1 MEAPRTIQALL
12 IPSEWIPPIE
22 EESESPEENSSE
34 SIAIASEAARDL
46 VLQLA
51 LASTRLCKE
60 LNEQIGQHPDF
71 EEWKKNRRIPRET
84 LIEIWDSL
92 RTASS
97 YQDVSYETMPE
108 RFTRSAWLRIENI
121 YASWFEIQAK
131 LLTRYYGLKR
141 WLDIVKSDS
150 KLAEICGCSI
160 EQIQTRAGQLLA
172 EARVRLKEKREA
184 EKADNKEK
192 KQSKKAKKR
201 SKVKITEEPASTDE
215 LDNQSN
221 KDPELE
227 TEHTLTDELFDTYFE
242 LVKSHGNLLDQC
254 AIVHLIKNGCKIA
267 SKPES
272 LKEFAKKCQGKR
284 TQLERTEKQ
293 LSDRIPRVRDL
304 GEEAER
310 AFSNGIERIP
320 LDNAEFAAQLA
331 EFQRK
336 PNPLPYAVLF
346 YSGDDVEWHLL
357 KRRNPVTHVLEKR
370 IFVKFKGLQKYLKS
384 RIRKEL
390 EEHIEEHL
398 IELGLKLNDIRWRI
412 LKRRNKTTQ
421 KLEYYISFGLKQPN
435 TCLKKQLRE
444 RFEKIDLKNKYNTQK
459 EYVFE
464 VCCGQRQLQDFQIFL
479 QDWETYSDNRDEY
492 SIDAFAFDA
501 AALVWE
507 QSIENDISTL
517 QLYLKCT
524 LDHKQLT
531 AEGAEFVRDKEISK
545 LTKKIT
551 NFEESETKGE
561 SLTDKQQTDLKKAR
575 SQLAALD
582 NPYQRP
588 SKPPYQGNPNIV
600 VGVCFSQKEVATV
613 AVVDCSTQKV
623 LAYRND
629 RQLLRDDYKHLAAY
643 RLEQRKNANERHKQQ
658 KRGKV
663 STLSES
669 NKGKHLSRVIAKR
682 IVEVVQEFK
691 AGSLAMPDLTDIRES
706 LQAELEA
713 KAVEKYPGDRAK
725 QKEYEKQYKINLHRW
740 SYARL
745 IESIKQRATKV
756 GVLIEEGQQ
765 LDEGNLQEKAERVA
779 WSAYHAREGRK
790 DTGT

>member
-22 EESESPEENSSE
+22 EESESSEENNPE
-34 SIAIASEAARDL
+34 SIAVASEAARDL
-46 VLQLA
+46 VLQLS

-71 EEWKKNRRIPRET
+71 EEWKKNRKIPRET

-92 RTASS
+92 RATSS
-97 YQDVSYETMPE
+97 YQGMPYETMPE
-108 RFTRSAWLRIENI
+108 RFLRSAWLRVESI
-121 YASWFEIQAK
+121 YASWFKIQAK
-131 LLTRYYGLKR
+131 LLSRLHGLKR
-141 WLDIVKSDS
+141 WLSIVKSDN

-184 EKADNKEK
+184 EKAEGKEK
-192 KQSKKAKKR
+192 KQPKKGKKR
-201 SKVKITEEPASTDE
+201 SKAIEETASTNE
-215 LDNQSN
+215 SDNQSN
-221 KDPELE
+221 KDPEVE

-242 LVKSHGNLLDQC
+242 LVESRGSLLDQC

-267 SKPES
+267 SEPENI
-272 LKEFAKKCQGKR
+272 KEFAKKCQGKR
-284 TQLERTEKQ
+284 TQIERTEKQ

-310 AFSNGIERIP
+310 AFSNGIERVP
-320 LDNAEFAAQLA
+320 LDNAEFAAQLTD
-331 EFQRK
+331 FQKK

-357 KRRNPVTHVLEKR
+357 KRRNLATHVLEER
-370 IFVKFKGLQKYLKS
+370 IFVKFKGLQKYLKR
-384 RIRKEL
+384 RIREEL
-390 EEHIEEHL
+390 EKHIEEHL
-398 IELGLKLNDIRWRI
+398 IELGLKLDDIRWRI

-435 TCLKKQLRE
+435 TCLRKQLSE
-444 RFEKIDLKNKYNTQK
+444 RFEKIDLKNKYNPQK

-479 QDWETYSDNRDEY
+479 QDWKTYSDNIDEY

-501 AALVWE
+501 AALVWK
-507 QSIENDISTL
+507 QSVENDISTF
-517 QLYLKCT
+517 QIYLKCT

-531 AEGAEFVRDKEISK
+531 AEGAEFIRNKEISK
-545 LTKKIT
+545 LTKKIAD
-551 NFEESETKGE
+551 FEEYANRGE

-575 SQLAALD
+575 SQLTALD
-582 NPYQRP
+582 NPYSRS
-588 SKPPYQGNPNIV
+588 SKPPYQGNPNII

-669 NKGKHLSRVIAKR
+669 KKGEHLDRVIAKR
-682 IVEVVQEFK
+682 IVEVAQEFK

-713 KAVEKYPGDRAK
+713 KAVGKYPGDRAK

-740 SYARL
+740 PYGRL
-745 IESIKQRATKV
+745 IKSIEQRAAKI
-756 GVLIEEGQQ
+756 GIPIEEGQQ
-765 LDEGNLQEKAERVA
+765 PDEGDLQEKAVQIV
-779 WSAYHAREGRK
+779 WSAHHARKGRK

>member
-1 MEAPRTIQALL
+1 METLRTIQALL

-22 EESESPEENSSE
+22 EESELSEENNPE
-34 SIAIASEAARDL
+34 SIAVASEAARDL
-46 VLQLA
+46 VLQLS

-92 RTASS
+92 RATSS
-97 YQDVSYETMPE
+97 YQGVPYETMPE
-108 RFTRSAWLRIENI
+108 RFLRSAWLRVESI
-121 YASWFEIQAK
+121 YASWFKTQAK

-141 WLDIVKSDS
+141 WLDVVKSDK
-150 KLAEICGCSI
+150 KLAEISGCSI
-160 EQIQTRAGQLLA
+160 EQIQIRASQLLA
-172 EARVRLKEKREA
+172 EARVRLKEKRQA
-184 EKADNKEK
+184 EKAEGKDK
-192 KQSKKAKKR
+192 KQSQKGKKR
-201 SKVKITEEPASTDE
+201 SKAIEEPASTDE
-215 LDNQSN
+215 SNNQLH

-242 LVKSHGNLLDQC
+242 LVKSRGSLRDQC

-267 SKPES
+267 SEPENI
-272 LKEFAKKCQGKR
+272 KEFAKKCQGKR

-310 AFSNGIERIP
+310 AFSNGIERVP
-320 LDNAEFAAQLA
+320 LDNAEFTAQLA
-331 EFQRK
+331 DFQRK

-346 YSGDDVEWHLL
+346 YSGDDIEWYLL
-357 KRRNPVTHVLEKR
+357 KRRNPATHVLEER
-370 IFVKFKGLQKYLKS
+370 IFVKFKGLQKYLK
-384 RIRKEL
+384 RLIRKEL
-390 EEHIEEHL
+390 ERHIEEHL
-398 IELGLKLNDIRWRI
+398 IELGLKLDDIRWRI
-412 LKRRNKTTQ
+412 AKRKNKTTQ
-421 KLEYYISFGLKQPN
+421 KIEYYISFGLKQPN
-435 TCLKKQLRE
+435 TCFTKQLRE
-444 RFEKIDLKNKYNTQK
+444 RFEKIDLKNKYNTKK

-479 QDWETYSDNRDEY
+479 QDWQTYSNKKDEY
-492 SIDAFAFDA
+492 SVDAFAFEA

-507 QSIENDISTL
+507 QSAENDNSTF

-531 AEGAEFVRDKEISK
+531 AEGAESVRDKEISK
-545 LTKKIT
+545 LTKKIA
-551 NFEESETKGE
+551 NFEEYATRGE

-575 SQLAALD
+575 GQLTALG
-582 NPYQRP
+582 NPYSRS
-588 SKPPYQGNPNIV
+588 SKPPYQGHPNII

-623 LAYRND
+623 LTYRND
-629 RQLLRDDYKHLAAY
+629 RQLLGDDYKHLAAY

-669 NKGKHLSRVIAKR
+669 KKGEYLDRVIAKR
-682 IVEVVQEFK
+682 IVQVVEEFE
-691 AGSLAMPDLTDIRES
+691 AGSLAMPDLIDIRES
-706 LQAELEA
+706 LQALLEA
-713 KAVEKYPGDRAK
+713 KAVGKYPGDRAK

-740 SYARL
+740 PYGRL
-745 IESIKQRATKV
+745 IKSIEQRAGKI
-756 GVLIEEGQQ
+756 GIPIEEGQQ
-765 LDEGNLQEKAERVA
+765 RN
-779 WSAYHAREGRK
+779 
-790 DTGT
+790 

>member
-1 MEAPRTIQALL
+1 METPRTIEALL
-12 IPSEWIPPIE
+12 IPSEWTPLIE
-22 EESESPEENSSE
+22 EKSEPSEENHLG
-34 SIAIASEAARDL
+34 SIAVASEAARDL
-46 VLQLA
+46 VLQLS

-84 LIEIWDSL
+84 LKEIWGSL
-92 RTASS
+92 RATSS
-97 YQDVSYETMPE
+97 CQGVPYETMPE
-108 RFTRSAWLRIENI
+108 RFIRSAWLRVENI
-121 YASWFEIQAK
+121 YLSWFKIQAK
-131 LLTRYYGLKR
+131 LLARYYGLKR
-141 WLDIVKSDS
+141 WVDIVKSDD
-150 KLAEICGCSI
+150 KLAEICGSSI
-160 EQIQTRAGQLLA
+160 EQIQIRASQLLT

-184 EKADNKEK
+184 EKAEGKEK
-192 KQSKKAKKR
+192 KQSKKGKKR
-201 SKVKITEEPASTDE
+201 SKAIEEPASTDE
-215 LDNQSN
+215 LDDQPH
-221 KDPELE
+221 KEPELE
-227 TEHTLTDELFDTYFE
+227 TQHTLTDELFDTYFE
-242 LVKSHGNLLDQC
+242 LVKSHDSLLDQC

-267 SKPES
+267 SAPENI
-272 LKEFAKKCQGKR
+272 KEFAKKCQGKR

-310 AFSNGIERIP
+310 AFSNGIERVP
-320 LDNAEFAAQLA
+320 LDNTEFEVQLA
-331 EFQRK
+331 DFQRK

-357 KRRNPVTHVLEKR
+357 KRKNPATQALEER
-370 IFVKFKGLQKYLKS
+370 IFVKFKGLNKYLKS

-390 EEHIEEHL
+390 EKRIEEHL
-398 IELGLKLNDIRWRI
+398 IELGSKLNDIRWKV
-412 LKRRNKTTQ
+412 LKRRNKATQ
-421 KLEYYISFGLKQPN
+421 KLEHYISFGLKQPN
-435 TCLKKQLRE
+435 AELTKQLRE
-444 RFEKIDLKNKYNTQK
+444 QFEKIDLKNKYNIRK

-464 VCCGQRQLQDFQIFL
+464 VRCGQRQLQDFQVFL
-479 QDWETYSDNRDEY
+479 QDWQTYSANKDEY
-492 SIDAFAFDA
+492 SIDAFAFEA

-507 QSIENDISTL
+507 QSVENDISTL
-517 QLYLKCT
+517 QLYLKCS

-531 AEGAEFVRDKEISK
+531 AEGAESVRNKKISR

-551 NFEESETKGE
+551 NFEEYQTRGE
-561 SLTDKQQTDLKKAR
+561 SLTDEQQTDLKKAR
-575 SQLAALD
+575 SQLTALG
-582 NPYQRP
+582 NSYLRP
-588 SKPPYQGNPNIV
+588 SKPPYQGNPNIL

-629 RQLLRDDYKHLAAY
+629 RQLLGDDCKHLAAY

-669 NKGKHLSRVIAKR
+669 KKGKHLDRVIAKR

-713 KAVEKYPGDRAK
+713 KAVGKYPGDRAK

-740 SYARL
+740 SYGRL
-745 IESIKQRATKV
+745 IGSIKQRAGKI
-756 GVLIEEGQQ
+756 GIPIEEGQQ
-765 LDEGNLQEKAERVA
+765 PDEGDLQEKAVQIV
-779 WSAYHAREGRK
+779 WSVYHARK
-790 DTGT
+790 DTRT

>member
-1 MEAPRTIQALL
+1 METPRTIEALL
-12 IPSEWIPPIE
+12 IPSEWNPPIE
-22 EESESPEENSSE
+22 EDSEPSEANNLE
-34 SIAIASEAARDL
+34 SIAVASEAARDL

-71 EEWKKNRRIPRET
+71 EEWKENRKIPPKI
-84 LIEIWDSL
+84 LKEIWNSL
-92 RTASS
+92 RATSS
-97 YQDVSYETMPE
+97 YGNVPYEDIPE
-108 RFTRSAWLRIENI
+108 RFARSAWLRIESI
-121 YASWFEIQAK
+121 YASWFKTQAK

-141 WLDIVKSDS
+141 WLDIVKSDK

-160 EQIQTRAGQLLA
+160 EQIQMRASQLLA
-172 EARVRLKEKREA
+172 EARVRLKEKRQA
-184 EKADNKEK
+184 EKAEGKDK
-192 KQSKKAKKR
+192 KQSQKGKKR
-201 SKVKITEEPASTDE
+201 SKAIEEPASTAE
-215 LDNQSN
+215 SDNQSH

-242 LVKSHGNLLDQC
+242 LVKSRSSLRDQC

-267 SKPES
+267 SEPENI
-272 LKEFAKKCQGKR
+272 KEFAKKCQGKR
-284 TQLERTEKQ
+284 TRLERTEKQ

-310 AFSNGIERIP
+310 AFSNGIERVP
-320 LDNAEFAAQLA
+320 LDNAEFEAQLA
-331 EFQRK
+331 DFQRK

-357 KRRNPVTHVLEKR
+357 KRKNPATHVLEKR
-370 IFVKFKGLQKYLKS
+370 IFVKFKGLKKYLKS

-390 EEHIEEHL
+390 EKHIEEHL

-412 LKRRNKTTQ
+412 AKRKNKTTQ

-435 TCLKKQLRE
+435 TGLTRQLRE
-444 RFEKIDLKNKYNTQK
+444 RFEKIDLKNKYNTRK

-479 QDWETYSDNRDEY
+479 QDWQTYSANRDEY
-492 SIDAFAFDA
+492 SIDAFAFEA

-507 QSIENDISTL
+507 RSVENGISTL

-531 AEGAEFVRDKEISK
+531 AESAESVRNKEISK
-545 LTKKIT
+545 LTKKIA
-551 NFEESETKGE
+551 NFEEYQTRGE
-561 SLTDKQQTDLKKAR
+561 SLTGEQQTDLKRAR
-575 SQLAALD
+575 SQLTALG
-582 NPYQRP
+582 NPYPRP
-588 SKPPYQGNPNIV
+588 SKPPYQGNPNII
-600 VGVCFSQKEVATV
+600 VGVCFSRKEVATV

-629 RQLLRDDYKHLAAY
+629 RQLLGDDYKHLAAY

-669 NKGKHLSRVIAKR
+669 NKGKHLDRVIAKR
-682 IVEVVQEFK
+682 VVEVVQEFK
-691 AGSLAMPDLTDIRES
+691 AGSLAMPDLTDTRES

-713 KAVEKYPGDRAK
+713 KAVGKYPGDRAK

-740 SYARL
+740 SYGRL
-745 IESIKQRATKV
+745 IESIKQRASKL
-756 GVLIEEGQQ
+756 GIPIEQGQQ
-765 LDEGNLQEKAERVA
+765 PDEGDLQEKVVQIV
-779 WSAYHAREGRK
+779 WSAYHARQ